1 MTAQALKESV
11 TEVNLIHTDYKRK
24 KAYTK
29 ILTTSHYHRSANQT
43 SKRYHIPPIRID
55 ILKKS
60 ISTQTWKGL
69 REKGTL
75 LS

>member
-1 MTAQALKESV
+1 MAQALKESV
-11 TEVNLIHTDYKRK
+11 TKVNLIHTDYKRK

-29 ILTTSHYHRSANQT
+29 ILSTSHYHRSANQ
-43 SKRYHIPPIRID
+43 RFHIPLIRRD

-60 ISTQTWKGL
+60 ISTKNGKGL
-69 REKGTL
+69 GEKGTL